1 MKRKFWSEEEKLKL
15 KELYEDD
22 GLAPSEISL
31 ILNRTVSSISIKI
44 QRWGFKH
51 SLEQTSLIKSR
62 LLSGENNPMY
72 QKKAWSNGLT
82 KDTNN
87 SLKSAGKKI
96 SKIQKQKISNG
107 EKIGY
112 AEHPSFGQK
121 AWNNGLTKET
131 DNRIKLAAIKN
142 SITTKNNWDN
152 LPEEEKVKRR
162 KKWASQSLKVNKKNT
177 SIELKIKE
185 LLSKLSIEFIQQ
197 YSIDRYFVDFYIPNK
212 NLVIE
217 CLGDY
222 WHANPIKYPN
232 KDMFN
237 ETQLNNTN
245 RDTNKINYFIE
256 NKINYLLLWENDI
269 NNNFDG
275 IKNTVLGKL
284 NEI

>member
-1 MKRKFWSEEEKLKL
+1 MR
-15 KELYEDD
+15 
-22 GLAPSEISL
+22 I
-31 ILNRTVSSISIKI
+31 ILCIK
-44 QRWGFKH
+44 
-51 SLEQTSLIKSR
+51 
-62 LLSGENNPMY
+62 
-72 QKKAWSNGLT
+72 KKAWSNGLT

-152 LPEEEKVKRR
+152 LLEEEKVKRR